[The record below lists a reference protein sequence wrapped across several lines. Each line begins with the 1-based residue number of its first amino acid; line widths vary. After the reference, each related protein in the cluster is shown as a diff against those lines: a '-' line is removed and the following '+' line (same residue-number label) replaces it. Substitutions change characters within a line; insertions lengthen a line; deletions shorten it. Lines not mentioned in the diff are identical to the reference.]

1 MISKQITPALSVD
14 MSSEIRPILQDIIS
28 PLPDKLAVATSS
40 GIDSASI
47 LIAALDCDKEVSVIS
62 FTLADRQSKDFR
74 TARGLARKFGLEF
87 IPVFLPV
94 LPEPVLRRVEEVIR
108 VLRLPGSNYDLK
120 LKKTTVDCLFPWI
133 DTFAKLQEVK
143 ISTLATGIGADGHF
157 ALSKEAYIHYRETR
171 EKFQEY
177 RRKMF
182 NKPDVNQIISRA
194 ILSKQYGIDVICPYF
209 DKRIF
214 DLYAGKDWYEVNK
227 PRQKEV
233 VRREFPEVE
242 GISSNVHQNLQSGD
256 NGISEIIAK
265 VVISELSPGSKSPLP
280 GMNKLDKLAKA
291 GKL

>member
-1 MISKQITPALSVD
+1 
-14 MSSEIRPILQDIIS
+14 MSSELRPILQDIIS
-28 PLPDKLAVATSS
+28 PLPGKLAVATSS
-40 GIDSASI
+40 GIDSAST
-47 LIAALDCDKEVSVIS
+47 LLAALDCNKEVSVIS

-74 TARGLARKFGLEF
+74 TARGLARKFNLEF

-108 VLRLPGSNYDLK
+108 VLRLPGSNFDLK

-133 DTFAKLQEVK
+133 DTFEKLQEVK
-143 ISTLATGIGADGHF
+143 ISTLLTGIGADGHF
-157 ALSKEAYIHYRETR
+157 ALSKEAYINYRETR

-177 RRKMF
+177 RRKCF
-182 NKPDVNQIISRA
+182 NTPDYNQIISRA

-242 GISSNVHQNLQSGD
+242 GISNNVHQILQGGD
-256 NGISEIIAK
+256 SGISETIAK